1 MKRRVVKWLLFF
13 FFVVVVICSNNSLV
27 HSSSE
32 AVPFISSSKVSGHH
46 YVNPLMEEKQLS
58 KSTLSI
64 SHIHIFEFELLKKL
78 DDKISARFENN
89 VFKRHGRMLKTL
101 HNEEINTRED
111 AGEENRKGK
120 GTQGGGDLLRPRARK
135 SGANSLLL
143 KSSPFMLRYL
153 LLIGFHLATIF
164 FF

>member
-1 MKRRVVKWLLFF
+1 MKRKVVKWLLF

-46 YVNPLMEEKQLS
+46 YVNPLMEEKQLN
-58 KSTLSI
+58 K
-64 SHIHIFEFELLKKL
+64 
-78 DDKISARFENN
+78 N

-120 GTQGGGDLLRPRARK
+120 GTYGGGDLLRPRARK

-143 KSSPFMLRYL
+143 KSSPLMLRYL